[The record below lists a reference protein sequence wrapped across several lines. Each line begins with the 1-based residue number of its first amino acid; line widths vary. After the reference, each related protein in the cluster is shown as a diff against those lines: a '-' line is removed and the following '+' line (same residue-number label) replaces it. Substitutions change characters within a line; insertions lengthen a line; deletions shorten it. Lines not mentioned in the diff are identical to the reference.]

1 MFDVARF
8 ALKIKLYKLADQ
20 AVFIQA
26 LLSELLNKSGTSKG
40 STLVQ
45 GYCTAY
51 GESCY
56 HVWVEDD
63 KGVATDLTQFL
74 FPEYKNVTLTKE
86 LVEGAAKDQLTV
98 DLYELYKS
106 DQKEFWKKAS
116 RKFLDFRAKCHTQ
129 VAKSSR

>member
-8 ALKIKLYKLADQ
+8 ALKIKLYRFGDQ
-20 AVFIQA
+20 AVFMQA
-26 LLSELLNKSGTSKG
+26 LLSELLNKSGSATG
-40 STLVQ
+40 ATVVQ

-63 KGVATDLTQFL
+63 KGVVTDLTQFL
-74 FPEYKNVTLTKE
+74 FPEYQITLTKE
-86 LVEGAAKDQLTV
+86 PIEGAAKDQLTA
-98 DLYELYKS
+98 DLFDIYKS

-129 VAKSSR
+129 VSKTSR

>member
-1 MFDVARF
+1 MFDIARF
-8 ALKIKLYKLADQ
+8 ALRIKLYKFADQ

-26 LLSELLNKSGTSKG
+26 LLCELLNKSGSATV
-40 STLVQ
+40 VQ

-63 KGVATDLTQFL
+63 KGVATDLTKFL

-86 LVEGAAKDQLTV
+86 LVEGAQKDQLTV

>member
-1 MFDVARF
+1 MFDIARF
-8 ALKIKLYKLADQ
+8 ALRIKLYKFADQ

-26 LLSELLNKSGTSKG
+26 LLCELLNKSGTSKG

-63 KGVATDLTQFL
+63 KGVATDLTKFL

-86 LVEGAAKDQLTV
+86 PIEGAQKDQLTV

>member
-8 ALKIKLYKLADQ
+8 ALKIKLYRFGDQ
-20 AVFIQA
+20 AVFMQA
-26 LLSELLNKSGTSKG
+26 LLSELLNKSGSATG
-40 STLVQ
+40 ATVVQ

-74 FPEYKNVTLTKE
+74 FPEYQITLTKE
-86 LVEGAAKDQLTV
+86 PIEGAAKDQLTV
-98 DLYELYKS
+98 DLFELYKS
-106 DQKEFWKKAS
+106 DQKEFWKKAP

-129 VAKSSR
+129 VSKTLR